1 MYVYHSYIYIY
12 MNDIHIYIYR
22 YTVYTQGPGLLIKA
36 YSASPCL
43 SDPTISGSA
52 SQ

>member
-1 MYVYHSYIYIY
+1 MYVYHSYIY
-12 MNDIHIYIYR
+12 MNDIHIYID
-22 YTVYTQGPGLLIKA
+22 TVYTQGPGLLIKA